1 MYIPNIITVFRL
13 FLVPLIIWLI
23 VSDNLLAA
31 FIVFLVAG
39 VTDMLDGF
47 LARRFGWQT
56 ELGAYLDAIADKALL
71 MSVYASLAF
80 FGHLPAWI
88 AIVVVSRDVVII
100 GAVMLSWLLDRA
112 IEIRPLFISKVNTA
126 VQIALALLVLAN
138 RGLEFGWDSFV
149 LPSTWLTGVI
159 TGLSALCYIIT
170 WLKLMARYDI
180 DQQMKT
186 KSKQTNE
193 AAL

>member
-23 VSDNLLAA
+23 VSSNLLAA
-31 FIVFLVAG
+31 FIIFLLAG

-88 AIVVVSRDVVII
+88 AIVVVSRDVLII

-138 RGLEFGWDSFV
+138 LGLAPGWDAFI
-149 LPSTWLTGVI
+149 LPSTWFTGAI
-159 TGLSALCYIIT
+159 TVLSAFCYIIT

-180 DQQMKT
+180 DEQMKKT
-186 KSKQTNE
+186 KQSSE
-193 AAL
+193 AAS